1 MVTLEPAAGAKFWGF
16 SSFLSIFP
24 LIFVLK
30 MFKLLGNVGKHFTQP
45 QNYRVF
51 FTQLRILGDFFRKC
65 DFFFNVFFYV
75 F

>member
-30 MFKLLGNVGKHFTQP
+30 MFKLLGNVGKIFIQP
-45 QNYRVF
+45 QNSR
-51 FTQLRILGDFFRKC
+51 
-65 DFFFNVFFYV
+65 
-75 F
+75 